1 MALPRMPE
9 GSWGWR
15 EALLLFALL
24 VVPIVSVLAAVP
36 HSRELET
43 LSSVTALV
51 AGAVLFVASM
61 QLYLFWRMASHAR
74 AGWLV
79 TAAVFGSGQVL
90 ADAGLRY
97 VDGADLK
104 KEPGWLLL
112 TELGVA
118 LTMLAMVAAAAR
130 TARLP
135 DPMVCGLILT
145 LAVTAARVQVSWLP
159 GTLDLG
165 RGTLVTLTV
174 LVTAIYLA
182 IGAMGLRMRSVP
194 AWVRQRIA
202 VVVSLLGLRYAVDSP
217 VASGS
222 WAEAVQVGAD
232 LGAALVMAATASALL
247 RHGLHEQSRSVA
259 RMRGR
264 LDEVEAGARADQ
276 ERMHEIRSTIAG
288 IATASRLLHE
298 HGDQIDPARRERLR
312 ASLEAEMSRLERL
325 LDDRVPAGPGPVDL
339 DAAINPVLEAHRARG
354 HQVEWQP
361 SGHTVHGRPDDVAEV
376 VNILLE
382 NAARHGDAVSR
393 IAVTDDEEV
402 VTIAVSDSGPG
413 IPEEVRER
421 IFDWGVRGPD
431 SGGQGIGLNVAR
443 RLVAEQGGSLSVAEP
458 AGAGT
463 SFIIRLPAVRTSEE
477 NHDVDNHGAH

>member
-24 VVPIVSVLAAVP
+24 VAPIVTVLALVP
-36 HSRELET
+36 GSRRLDT

-61 QLYLFWRMASHAR
+61 QLYLFWRIAPRAR

-90 ADAGLRY
+90 VGAGLRY
-97 VDGADLK
+97 VDGADMD
-104 KEPGWLLL
+104 EDPGLLLL
-112 TELGVA
+112 TELVVA

-130 TARLP
+130 TVRLP
-135 DPMVCGLILT
+135 DPMVCGLTLT
-145 LAVTAARVQVSWLP
+145 LAVTAARVQLSWLP
-159 GTLDLG
+159 GTLGLG
-165 RGTLVTLTV
+165 HGTLVMLTGTV
-174 LVTAIYLA
+174 AATYLA
-182 IGAMGLRMRSVP
+182 IGAMGLRVGSVP

-217 VASGS
+217 VTSGS
-222 WAEAVQVGAD
+222 WAQAVQVGAD
-232 LGAALVMAATASALL
+232 LGAALVMAGTASALL
-247 RHGLHEQSRSVA
+247 RHGLHEQSRSIA

-264 LDEVEAGARADQ
+264 LDEAEAGARADQ

-298 HGDQIDPARRERLR
+298 HGDEIEARRRERLR
-312 ASLEAEMSRLERL
+312 DTLDSEMSRLERL
-325 LDDRVPAGPGPVDL
+325 LDDRIPAGPGPVDL

-354 HQVEWQP
+354 HRVEWQP
-361 SGHTVHGRPDDVAEV
+361 SGHTVHGRKDDVAEI

-402 VTIAVSDSGPG
+402 VTIAVSDGGPG
-413 IPEEVRER
+413 IPEEVRDR
-421 IFDWGVRGPD
+421 IFDWGVRGAD

-463 SFIIRLPAVRTSEE
+463 SFIIRLPAVRISEE
-477 NHDVDNHGAH
+477 NHDVDNHDAH